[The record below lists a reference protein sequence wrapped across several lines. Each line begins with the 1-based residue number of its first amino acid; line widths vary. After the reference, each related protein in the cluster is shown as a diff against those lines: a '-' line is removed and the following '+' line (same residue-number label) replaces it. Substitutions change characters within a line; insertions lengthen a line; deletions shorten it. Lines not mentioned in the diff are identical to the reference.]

1 MPPAFAIAIAIADS
15 VTVSIADETNGTD
28 KEIVRVS
35 HVPVFT
41 SLGTTSEA
49 SGSNKTSSYVR
60 PSIAIFSVSL
70 LIAALLHSSNLWLLS
85 RRWKSIGG
93 IRLRLPA

>member
-1 MPPAFAIAIAIADS
+1 
-15 VTVSIADETNGTD
+15 VSIADETKGTD
-28 KEIVRVS
+28 NEIVLVS

-49 SGSNKTSSYVR
+49 SGRSKTSSYVR

-70 LIAALLHSSNLWLLS
+70 LIAALLNALASVAKKEVY
-85 RRWKSIGG
+85 RWF
-93 IRLRLPA
+93 